1 MYIVCDSQMRF
12 VPTVLSKA
20 DRFEIMISGD
30 YEANVLV
37 YNRRGKPDFGDIPGY
52 ATGAQQSGRLLKVWN
67 VSGNS
72 YPNRN
77 RIYPARGRRNR
88 RAPRPYNRS
97 MPMLRPLMANGRY
110 SVARA
115 STGMI
120 TFQKHGLEVPTVRVR
135 VLQFCRVTVASTKYV
150 RSI

>member
-1 MYIVCDSQMRF
+1 MRL
-12 VPTVLSKA
+12 VPTVLSQA
-20 DRFEIMISGD
+20 DRFEIMISGE
-30 YEANVLV
+30 YEANFLV
-37 YNRRGKPDFGDIPGY
+37 CKRRGKPDFGDMPGY

-67 VSGNS
+67 VNGNS

-88 RAPRPYNRS
+88 RAPRPYSRS
-97 MPMLRPLMANGRY
+97 MPMLRPLMANGLY

-120 TFQKHGLEVPTVRVR
+120 TLQKHGLEVLTVGVR
-135 VLQFCRVTVASTKYV
+135 LLQFCRVTVASTKYV
-150 RSI
+150 GSI